1 MSASP
6 LTGPVPRT
14 THQEQALTRGGRDG
28 TMLTVREGPRMESG
42 REEVTVV
49 NQVKGEASKLEG
61 HWMVF
66 DACHQA
72 QGGVC
77 A

>member
-1 MSASP
+1 
-6 LTGPVPRT
+6 
-14 THQEQALTRGGRDG
+14 
-28 TMLTVREGPRMESG
+28 MLTVREGPRMESG

-49 NQVKGEASKLEG
+49 NRVKGEASKLEG
-61 HWMVF
+61 RWMVF